1 MRAVSKSSEHKLPPA
16 EMEVLA
22 CLHRHGT
29 ATAREL
35 RESIAPYRPMTHGS
49 IVTLLKR
56 LEAKKLVSKEKGPI
70 GKAFL
75 YRPVRQPHTTLGGA
89 VRRLVQRVFHG
100 DSVALVA
107 SLFETKAPTRQE
119 VDKLQELV
127 DELRRAKGK
136 KRPE

>member
-1 MRAVSKSSEHKLPPA
+1 M
-16 EMEVLA
+16 
-22 CLHRHGT
+22 
-29 ATAREL
+29 
-35 RESIAPYRPMTHGS
+35 
-49 IVTLLKR
+49 
-56 LEAKKLVSKEKGPI
+56 
-70 GKAFL
+70 

-136 KRPE
+136 KRTE